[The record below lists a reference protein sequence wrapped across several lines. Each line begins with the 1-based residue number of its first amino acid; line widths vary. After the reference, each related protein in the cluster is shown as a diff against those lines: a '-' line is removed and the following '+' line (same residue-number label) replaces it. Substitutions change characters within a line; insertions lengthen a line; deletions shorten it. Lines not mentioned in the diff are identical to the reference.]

1 MRRWRRREA
10 KADRITTVIP
20 TRPPGCV
27 HWCSQ
32 QPPDRSAGDGRHRSC
47 QLPGRVDP
55 VPKPPA
61 QHPRH
66 RHQRKTRH
74 SIGNDRSGQTGD
86 AEDTAVLE
94 VVDRLLRPPL
104 VNERG
109 HHPEAATNDTLGRGC
124 QAIAASIAEATQ
136 ERAGTDRAQ
145 HLSLDTGGLV
155 RIEPPAG
162 PLRLQAG
169 YSVPCCQ
176 SFRYSIWSAVRV
188 SSEAPRAANLME
200 ATSSSISAGKV

>member
-1 MRRWRRREA
+1 MGRWRPHEA
-10 KADRITTVIP
+10 EADRLTTVIP
-20 TRPPGCV
+20 TRLPGCM
-27 HWCSQ
+27 HGGSQ
-32 QPPDRSAGDGRHRSC
+32 QSQDRGTGDGRHRSR

-55 VPKPPA
+55 VAKPPA

-66 RHQRKTRH
+66 RHQREGRDPVANH
-74 SIGNDRSGQTGD
+74 RCGQTGD

-145 HLSLDTGGLV
+145 HLSLDSGGLV

-200 ATSSSISAGKV
+200 ATSSSISAGNV